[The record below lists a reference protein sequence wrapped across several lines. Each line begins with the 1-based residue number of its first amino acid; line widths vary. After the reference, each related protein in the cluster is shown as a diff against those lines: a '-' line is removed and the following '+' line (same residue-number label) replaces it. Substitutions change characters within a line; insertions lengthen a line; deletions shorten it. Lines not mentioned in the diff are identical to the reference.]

1 MLVQTLN
8 GLAFGVLLLV
18 LSSGLA
24 LIFGLRGVVNFA
36 HGAVY
41 MLAAYVGLSIS
52 ERTSFWVALVAVPV
66 LFAVAGVLVDR
77 FGLRFLE
84 HRTPLDMVL
93 LTFGL
98 TFIVADVVQT
108 GWGPRARTVEPP
120 DVLAGTSHLAGV
132 TYPTYRLFVIV
143 VGLAVSAGIVLW
155 LRRSRTG
162 LYVRASSD
170 DRVTSAAMG
179 VDVDRVGATVV
190 GLGFA
195 LAGLAGVL
203 AGPYLTLSPHMGTEV
218 LILTFIVV
226 VVGGLGSVGGP
237 MVAAVIIGMA
247 NALVAVQL
255 PTLSAYVPYLL
266 MLAVLLLRP
275 QGIAGKRTAL

>member
-1 MLVQTLN
+1 MLVQALN

-36 HGAVY
+36 HGAIY
-41 MLAAYVGLSIS
+41 MLAAYVGLAIS
-52 ERTSFWVALVAVPV
+52 TQTSFWVALVAVPV
-66 LFAVAGVLVDR
+66 LFALAGLLVDR
-77 FGLRFLE
+77 FGLRFLD

-98 TFIVADVVQT
+98 TFVVADVVQT
-108 GWGPRARTVEPP
+108 VWGTQARSIEPP
-120 DVLAGTSHLAGV
+120 AALAGTTHLPGV
-132 TYPTYRLFVIV
+132 SYPTYRVFVIV
-143 VGLAVSAGIVLW
+143 VGLTICAALVLW

-203 AGPYLTLSPHMGTEV
+203 AGPYLTLSPHMGTEI

-237 MVAAVIIGMA
+237 MIAALIIGMA
-247 NALVAVQL
+247 NAMAAVHL
-255 PTLSAYVPYLL
+255 PSVSAYVPYLL
-266 MLAVLLLRP
+266 MLVVLLFRP
-275 QGIAGKRTAL
+275 QGIAGKRTAI